1 MLGQEGIAVMSAVD
15 VAASLG
21 EVREREFSIVQECTY
36 LNGASQG
43 PWPTRTVQ
51 VVREVVEACQVPHL
65 PRMTTLPPYEQIA
78 RERLARLMGAD
89 PCDIVFTSNTTHGMN
104 IAVQGI
110 AWREGDNIV
119 LPQREFPSLSYTML
133 NLRERD
139 VEVRFVPFLGA
150 GPSVNELLEYVDSRT
165 RAVACSAIMWDTG
178 YRADLETLGARCAEK
193 GCLLIVD
200 GIQRVGAGQLDVKA
214 ARVSTLATHGYKW
227 MLAGFGVAALYVAP
241 EAVDRIAPTFV
252 GSQSVDTTPDTF
264 DGQLN
269 WKPGAARYQAGGG
282 NRIGWAALATS
293 LGLIEEIGIATIEER
308 NRTLAER
315 LYDGLTRKES
325 VELVSSPDPA
335 HRAQIIAFTLGSKE
349 RDAAMVKELEDQGII
364 VALRPLGLRASPNFY
379 NTEAEIDRLLAA
391 LPN

>member
-1 MLGQEGIAVMSAVD
+1 MMSAVE
-15 VAASLG
+15 VAGRLS
-21 EVREREFSIVQECTY
+21 EVREREFPIVKEVTY

-51 VVREVVEACQVPHL
+51 AVQEVAAVCQVPHTKQAAE
-65 PRMTTLPPYEQIA
+65 MPPYDQIA

-89 PCDIVFTSNTTHGMN
+89 PADIVFTSNTTHGMN

-119 LPQREFPSLSYTML
+119 VPQREFPSLSYTMF
-133 NLRERD
+133 NLKERGVD
-139 VEVRFVPFLGA
+139 VRFIPYAGA
-150 GPSVNELLEYVDSRT
+150 GPSVDEIMAHVDSRT

-178 YRADLETLGARCAEK
+178 YRADLETLGKRCADA

-200 GIQRVGAGQLDVKA
+200 GIQWVGARRLDVKA
-214 ARVSTLATHGYKW
+214 ARVSTFATHGYKW
-227 MLAGFGVAALYVAP
+227 LLSGFGVAALYVAP
-241 EAVDRIAPTFV
+241 EAVDQIRPTFV
-252 GSQSVDTTPDTF
+252 GVSSVASSG
-264 DGQLN
+264 DGFEGHLN

-293 LGLIEEIGIATIEER
+293 LGLIEEVGIATIEER
-308 NRTLAER
+308 SCSLAEH
-315 LYDGLTRKES
+315 LYEGLTKKES

-335 HRAQIIAFTLGSKE
+335 HRSQIVCFTLGSKE
-349 RDAAMVKELEDQGII
+349 RDAAMVQQLEEQGII

-379 NTEAEIDRLLAA
+379 NTEEEVDRLLAA

>member
-1 MLGQEGIAVMSAVD
+1 MTIMSAVD
-15 VAASLG
+15 VAVSLR
-21 EVREREFSIVQECTY
+21 EVREREFPIVQECTY

-51 VVREVVEACQVPHL
+51 AVQEVVEACQVPHM
-65 PRMTTLPPYEQIA
+65 PRMTSLPPYEQIA

-89 PCDIVFTSNTTHGMN
+89 PGDIVFTSNTTHGMN

-110 AWREGDNIV
+110 AWREGDNVV

-133 NLRERD
+133 NLKERG

-150 GPSVNELLEYVDSRT
+150 GPSVDELMAQVDSRT

-214 ARVSTLATHGYKW
+214 ARISTLATHGYKW
-227 MLAGFGVAALYVAP
+227 LLSGFGVAALYVAP
-241 EAVDRIAPTFV
+241 EAVDRIAPTFI
-252 GSQSVDTTPDTF
+252 GSQSVDAVPDTF

-293 LGLIEEIGIATIEER
+293 LGLIEEVGIATIEER
-308 NRTLAER
+308 NRALADY
-315 LYDGLTRKES
+315 LYAGLTRKES
-325 VELVSSPDPA
+325 VEIVSSPDPA

-349 RDAAMVKELEDQGII
+349 RDAAMVKELEERGIV

-379 NTEAEIDRLLAA
+379 NTEEEIDRLLAA
-391 LPN
+391 LPD

>member
-1 MLGQEGIAVMSAVD
+1 MSAVD
-15 VAASLG
+15 AVASLR
-21 EVREREFSIVQECTY
+21 EVREHEFPIVRECTY

-51 VVREVVEACQVPHL
+51 AVEAVVEACQVPHL
-65 PRMTTLPPYEQIA
+65 KPATSLPPYEQIA
-78 RERLARLMGAD
+78 RERLARLIGAD
-89 PCDIVFTSNTTHGMN
+89 PGDIVFTSNTTHGMN

-110 AWREGDNIV
+110 AWRDGDNIV
-119 LPQREFPSLSYTML
+119 LPRREFPSLSYAML
-133 NLRERD
+133 HLKERG
-139 VEVRFVPFLGA
+139 VEVRFAPFLGA
-150 GPSVNELLEYVDSRT
+150 GPSVDELMDHVDSRT

-178 YRADLETLGARCAEK
+178 YRADLETLGRRCAEQ

-200 GIQRVGAGQLDVKA
+200 GIQLVGAGQLDVRA

-227 MLAGFGVAALYVAP
+227 LLAGFGVGALYVAP
-241 EAVDRIAPTFV
+241 EAVEQISPTFI
-252 GSQSVDTTPDTF
+252 GSQSVDALPDTF
-264 DGQLN
+264 DGSLN

-293 LGLIEEIGIATIEER
+293 LGLIEEVGIAAIEER
-308 NRTLAER
+308 NRTLADY
-315 LYDGLTRKES
+315 LYTGLARKES
-325 VELVSSPDPA
+325 VEIVSSPDPA

-379 NTEAEIDRLLAA
+379 NTEEEVDRLLAA
-391 LPN
+391 LPD

>member
-1 MLGQEGIAVMSAVD
+1 MSALNG
-15 VAASLG
+15 AGTLS
-21 EVREREFSIVQECTY
+21 EVREREFPIVKEVTY

-51 VVREVVEACQVPHL
+51 AVQEVAAVCQLPHTA
-65 PRMTTLPPYEQIA
+65 RAAEQPPYEQIA

-89 PCDIVFTSNTTHGMN
+89 AGDIAFTSNTTHGMN

-119 LPQREFPSLSYTML
+119 VPQREFPALSYTMY
-133 NLRERD
+133 NLKERGVD
-139 VEVRFVPFLGA
+139 VRFIPYAGA
-150 GPSVNELLEYVDSRT
+150 GPSVDELMAHVDSRT

-178 YRADLETLGARCAEK
+178 YRADLESLGRRCADA

-200 GIQRVGAGQLDVKA
+200 GIQWVGARPLDVKA
-214 ARVSTLATHGYKW
+214 LRVSTFATHGYKW
-227 MLAGFGVAALYVAP
+227 LLSGFGIAALYVAP

-252 GSQSVDTTPDTF
+252 GISSVASGG
-264 DGQLN
+264 DGFEGHLN

-293 LGLIEEIGIATIEER
+293 LGLIEDVGIAAIGER
-308 NRTLAER
+308 NSGLAEY
-315 LYDGLTRKES
+315 LYAGLTRKES
-325 VELVSSPDPA
+325 VEIVSSPDPA
-335 HRAQIIAFTLGSKE
+335 HRAQIIVFTLGSKE
-349 RDAAMVKELEDQGII
+349 RDAAMAKQLEDQGII
-364 VALRPLGLRASPNFY
+364 VALRPLGMRASPNFY
-379 NTEAEIDRLLAA
+379 NTEEEIDRLLTA